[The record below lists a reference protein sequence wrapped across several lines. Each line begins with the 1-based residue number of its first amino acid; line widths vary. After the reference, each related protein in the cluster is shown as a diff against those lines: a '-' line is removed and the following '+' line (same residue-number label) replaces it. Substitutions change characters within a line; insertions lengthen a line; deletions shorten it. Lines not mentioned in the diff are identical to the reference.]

1 MADEPTGNTES
12 QNLPGESSGSNF
24 EQVPTSDY
32 VRDKNG
38 RLRPGQGL
46 YRPKEGSSTGELL
59 YLDCTINKLNIVQN
73 WYNRMLLALT
83 LNKEL
88 SETDGLSYYN
98 FVLYK
103 TTGNVHRYLIS
114 RNNHIGAFDNA
125 QVLRE
130 TTRDIL
136 QEFCGIKW
144 VPGQAIAE
152 MTNKDVTKHV
162 LTNIQ

>member
-46 YRPKEGSSTGELL
+46 YRPKEGS
-59 YLDCTINKLNIVQN
+59 
-73 WYNRMLLALT
+73 R
-83 LNKEL
+83 
-88 SETDGLSYYN
+88 
-98 FVLYK
+98 
-103 TTGNVHRYLIS
+103 
-114 RNNHIGAFDNA
+114 
-125 QVLRE
+125 
-130 TTRDIL
+130 
-136 QEFCGIKW
+136 
-144 VPGQAIAE
+144 QAIAE